1 MKKLFFSIILIA
13 GIVALSSCNDKW
25 DEHYD
30 SNSQL
35 PSATLMELID
45 GYSDLSLFSQMV
57 HLSGADSLLNSNQT
71 YTVWAPVND
80 ALKDVDVSD
89 KELCTRI
96 VRNHMA
102 RYTYPSSTNTEQA
115 IVLLNG
121 KSKFYTSN
129 SVFGSTQIR
138 QADNRA
144 LNGILHVMSGQIPYQ
159 YNFLEFLSTHED
171 YSELYNFISS
181 FDESVYDAEQST
193 VYDSVFVTYN
203 RLLENI
209 NYGIG
214 SIGDE
219 DSVYTMILPD
229 NAAWKKAFDYISPYY
244 TVFSRDEA
252 YADSVQRVQ
261 TSLAIVNG
269 LTFRGRITDAASLD
283 SIKTVGGSVIKE
295 TDRYLGSYSQQDASN
310 GLMYLANGNL
320 VLDDTCVWNPTIVV
334 EAEDVDSR
342 TTVSGSNAFIRNTD
356 ANSPIQG
363 VSGNSYL
370 EVSSS
375 SLDGGV
381 TFNIVGVL
389 AGKYDIYCD
398 FLAPEIDGEKL
409 ATEQTRVQF
418 QLRFQSATGST
429 KTINVNSKSDEVLL
443 VGGEDAHGII
453 SVLAYE
459 GQEFPTSNYYDS
471 MWFADPS
478 NTISSIKANT
488 TLQVKTNVST
498 SELGK
503 TLVRRFR
510 LDKIRFVPVQ

>member
-1 MKKLFFSIILIA
+1 MKKFIFPIIIIA
-13 GIVALSSCNDKW
+13 GILVISSCNDKW
-25 DEHYD
+25 DEHYEN
-30 SNSQL
+30 NSQV
-35 PSATLMELID
+35 SATLMDLID
-45 GYSDLSLFSQMV
+45 ESSDLSVFAQMV

-71 YTVWAPVND
+71 YTVWAPVNE
-80 ALKDVDVSD
+80 ALANVDITD
-89 KELCTRI
+89 KETVTRI
-96 VRNHMA
+96 VKNHIA
-102 RYTYPSSTNTEQA
+102 RYSFPSSTNTEQA

-121 KSKFYTSN
+121 KSKFYTNN

-138 QADNRA
+138 RADNRA
-144 LNGILHVMSGQIPYQ
+144 LNGILHVMSDQIPYQ
-159 YNFLEFLSTHED
+159 YNFLEFLSIHED

-181 FDESVYDAEQST
+181 FNESVYDADQST
-193 VYDSVFVTYN
+193 VYDSVFVNYN

-209 NYGIG
+209 YYGIG
-214 SIGDE
+214 SIDNE

-229 NAAWKKAFDYISPYY
+229 NNAWKKAYDYISPYY
-244 TVFSRDEA
+244 KVFSRDEA

-269 LTFRGRITDAASLD
+269 LTFRGRITDPASLD
-283 SIKTVGGSVIKE
+283 SLKTVNGSIIRE
-295 TDRYLGSYSQQDASN
+295 TGRYFDNYEQQDASN
-310 GLMYLANGNL
+310 GTMYLASGNL
-320 VLDDTCVWNPTIVV
+320 VLDDTCVWYPTIVV

-342 TTVSGSNAFIRNTD
+342 TTVAGSNAFIRNTD
-356 ANSPIQG
+356 VNSAIQG

-381 TFNIVGVL
+381 TFNVVGVL
-389 AGKYDIYCD
+389 AGKYNIYCD
-398 FLAPEIDGEKL
+398 FLAPEIDGERL

-418 QLRFQSATGST
+418 QLRYQSETGST
-429 KTINVNSKSDEVLL
+429 KTVNVNSKSDEVLL
-443 VGGEDAHGII
+443 VGGEESHGII

-471 MWFADPS
+471 MWYADPS
-478 NTISSIKANT
+478 NTLSSIKANT